1 MRNSQS
7 SNIYNQ
13 NKKNQKFRIGNKEIK
28 TTNVNILLN
37 RVRQEKKSS
46 KKKRIILKGD
56 VPSPINPPSG
66 CVFRTRCPTPTH
78 DCKEGNIDM
87 GLIEVSP
94 GHWVDQCCVNCG

>member
-13 NKKNQKFRIGNKEIK
+13 NKKNQKFRIVNKEIK

-46 KKKRIILKGD
+46 KKKRIILSISI
-56 VPSPINPPSG
+56 VSVISFISIL
-66 CVFRTRCPTPTH
+66 VF
-78 DCKEGNIDM
+78 GN
-87 GLIEVSP
+87 
-94 GHWVDQCCVNCG
+94 